1 MIRDLEIMKDITPLF
16 QKKIIIWGMGGCGH
30 RILRA
35 LRGMGAGEKGIILC
49 DSNKEK
55 WGCKEDDREIISPKT
70 LQRRISSD
78 SISKMILCIAV
89 EKVSLQNEI
98 LDMLDSMNLME
109 LTVYT
114 QYAVEWGIYL
124 NVNNPYV
131 NASYRNE
138 MLIEHERKRI
148 TYDENWMFQDM
159 HHFAYAPLHNDEM
172 ILVYQSGKVGSMSVY
187 KSIEKYGKY
196 VLHTHKLSGLEYRKN
211 NTLLDLL
218 RLKSAKMISLV
229 REPLSRQISVMWE
242 NIPNVNRYSAAVDFK
257 EIEGFYFKEDFEYEG
272 FEWFIEEME
281 SVFDIDIYEYPFDKE
296 AGYSIIKKNNMEVL
310 LIKMEKLKGLEDV
323 IGSFLGIPDFALEN
337 RNIAGEKAY
346 RFAYKE
352 YLEDFSMSKDRL
364 KHIYYENKYMRYF
377 YTDEEIDGFYSK
389 WIQQCH
395 NGD

>member
-55 WGCKEDDREIISPKT
+55 WGCKEDDSEIISPKT

-196 VLHTHKLSGLEYRKN
+196 VFCKL
-211 NTLLDLL
+211 
-218 RLKSAKMISLV
+218 
-229 REPLSRQISVMWE
+229 
-242 NIPNVNRYSAAVDFK
+242 
-257 EIEGFYFKEDFEYEG
+257 
-272 FEWFIEEME
+272 
-281 SVFDIDIYEYPFDKE
+281 
-296 AGYSIIKKNNMEVL
+296 
-310 LIKMEKLKGLEDV
+310 
-323 IGSFLGIPDFALEN
+323 
-337 RNIAGEKAY
+337 
-346 RFAYKE
+346 
-352 YLEDFSMSKDRL
+352 
-364 KHIYYENKYMRYF
+364 
-377 YTDEEIDGFYSK
+377 
-389 WIQQCH
+389 
-395 NGD
+395 

>member
-1 MIRDLEIMKDITPLF
+1 
-16 QKKIIIWGMGGCGH
+16 
-30 RILRA
+30 
-35 LRGMGAGEKGIILC
+35 
-49 DSNKEK
+49 
-55 WGCKEDDREIISPKT
+55 
-70 LQRRISSD
+70 
-78 SISKMILCIAV
+78 MILCIAV

-242 NIPNVNRYSAAVDFK
+242 NIPNVNRY
-257 EIEGFYFKEDFEYEG
+257 
-272 FEWFIEEME
+272 
-281 SVFDIDIYEYPFDKE
+281 
-296 AGYSIIKKNNMEVL
+296 
-310 LIKMEKLKGLEDV
+310 
-323 IGSFLGIPDFALEN
+323 
-337 RNIAGEKAY
+337 
-346 RFAYKE
+346 
-352 YLEDFSMSKDRL
+352 
-364 KHIYYENKYMRYF
+364 
-377 YTDEEIDGFYSK
+377 
-389 WIQQCH
+389 
-395 NGD
+395 